1 MKTPLDKEERS
12 QSNFSRVHG
21 RFQDCFSR
29 LRGMPNCGHCADAR
43 ARKASATKWGWEWI
57 MDFQPAVS
65 IMSVAWLKTEALRAV
80 RQFYKPKA
88 QRRRAGK
95 AEVLQKGSQILW
107 NRLGMPVRVPTERSS
122 NWQFGYRSIIR
133 CGTKGTCSAL
143 LSTSQISARELCQI
157 NHLEIVQEKQ

>member
-1 MKTPLDKEERS
+1 
-12 QSNFSRVHG
+12 
-21 RFQDCFSR
+21 
-29 LRGMPNCGHCADAR
+29 
-43 ARKASATKWGWEWI
+43 

-122 NWQFGYRSIIR
+122 NWQFGYRNIIR

-143 LSTSQISARELCQI
+143 LSTSQMSARELCQI